1 MKHRFNIQP
10 RTGPES
16 GSSSSHTKRVKK
28 VKEAE
33 PPAAPEPSTAPA
45 AVTMAAP
52 AVPVATSTPAQ
63 RSTARPRASATP
75 TRRGSTPASTPEQSP
90 STTEQSPS
98 TAAQSPN
105 IKPKESIITG
115 SEQGQG
121 GSGAQGDARKTL
133 KNSIKHCVIDPTN
146 QERQTG
152 AEPQDILE
160 QKIEMKRAMIEHN
173 RFIAESKI
181 KLEMMKRLK
190 TEAEMRN
197 TTQELN
203 QSMVHSLQL
212 GLDILA
218 DEYDEKAAI
227 IRSVQEAREK
237 KIELIQLDDSAQD
250 FEDAFEGFDNEAS
263 VTDDSEDIVIEDD
276 EISGPQ
282 EDMD

>member
-1 MKHRFNIQP
+1 MKHRFNIHP

-16 GSSSSHTKRVKK
+16 GPSSSHTTKRRKA
-28 VKEAE
+28 KETE

-63 RSTARPRASATP
+63 RSSARPRASATP
-75 TRRGSTPASTPEQSP
+75 TRRRSTPATP
-90 STTEQSPS
+90 TEQSPS

-105 IKPKESIITG
+105 IIPKESIIIG

-160 QKIEMKRAMIEHN
+160 QKIEMKRAMIEQN

-197 TTQELN
+197 TTQELS

-250 FEDAFEGFDNEAS
+250 FEDAFDGFDNEVSA
-263 VTDDSEDIVIEDD
+263 TDDSEDIAIEDN

>member
-1 MKHRFNIQP
+1 MKHRFNIHP

-16 GSSSSHTKRVKK
+16 GPSSSHTKRVRKA
-28 VKEAE
+28 KETE

-63 RSTARPRASATP
+63 RSSAKPRASATP
-75 TRRGSTPASTPEQSP
+75 TRRRSTPATP
-90 STTEQSPS
+90 TEQSPS

-105 IKPKESIITG
+105 IIPKESTIIG

-197 TTQELN
+197 TTQELS

-263 VTDDSEDIVIEDD
+263 ATDDSEDIVIEDD

>member
-1 MKHRFNIQP
+1 MKHRFNIHP

-16 GSSSSHTKRVKK
+16 GPSSSHTTKRRKA
-28 VKEAE
+28 KETE

-75 TRRGSTPASTPEQSP
+75 TRRSSTPATP
-90 STTEQSPS
+90 TEQSPS

-105 IKPKESIITG
+105 IIPKESIIIG

-160 QKIEMKRAMIEHN
+160 QKIEMKRAMIEHH

-197 TTQELN
+197 TTQELS

-250 FEDAFEGFDNEAS
+250 FEDAFDGFDNEVSA
-263 VTDDSEDIVIEDD
+263 TDDSEDIAIEDN

>member
-1 MKHRFNIQP
+1 MKHRFNIHP

-16 GSSSSHTKRVKK
+16 GPSSSHTTKRVRKA
-28 VKEAE
+28 KETE

-63 RSTARPRASATP
+63 RSSARPRASATP
-75 TRRGSTPASTPEQSP
+75 TRRRSTPATP
-90 STTEQSPS
+90 TEQSPS

-105 IKPKESIITG
+105 IIPKESIIIG

-197 TTQELN
+197 TTQELS
-203 QSMVHSLQL
+203 QSMVNSLQL

-263 VTDDSEDIVIEDD
+263 ATDDSEDIAIEDD

>member
-1 MKHRFNIQP
+1 MKHRFNIHP

-16 GSSSSHTKRVKK
+16 GPSSSHTTKRRKA
-28 VKEAE
+28 KETE

-63 RSTARPRASATP
+63 RSSARPRASATP
-75 TRRGSTPASTPEQSP
+75 TRRRSTPATP
-90 STTEQSPS
+90 TEQSPS

-105 IKPKESIITG
+105 IIPKESIIIG

-190 TEAEMRN
+190 TEAAMRN
-197 TTQELN
+197 TTQELS
-203 QSMVHSLQL
+203 QSMVNSLQL

-263 VTDDSEDIVIEDD
+263 ATDDSEDIVIEDE

>member
-1 MKHRFNIQP
+1 MKHRFNIHP

-16 GSSSSHTKRVKK
+16 GPSSSHTTKRRKA
-28 VKEAE
+28 KETE

-63 RSTARPRASATP
+63 RSSARPRASATP
-75 TRRGSTPASTPEQSP
+75 TRRRSTPATP
-90 STTEQSPS
+90 TEQSPS

-105 IKPKESIITG
+105 IIPKESIIIG

-197 TTQELN
+197 TTQELS

-263 VTDDSEDIVIEDD
+263 ATDDSEDIVIEDE

>member
-1 MKHRFNIQP
+1 MKHRFNIHP

-16 GSSSSHTKRVKK
+16 GPSSSHTKRVKK
-28 VKEAE
+28 GKETE

-75 TRRGSTPASTPEQSP
+75 TRRRSTPATP
-90 STTEQSPS
+90 TEQSPS

-105 IKPKESIITG
+105 IIPKESIIIG

-197 TTQELN
+197 TTQELS
-203 QSMVHSLQL
+203 QSMVNSLQL

-218 DEYDEKAAI
+218 ECLGQC
-227 IRSVQEAREK
+227 VH
-237 KIELIQLDDSAQD
+237 QLAPFPVFSDTVGCETACR
-250 FEDAFEGFDNEAS
+250 
-263 VTDDSEDIVIEDD
+263 
-276 EISGPQ
+276 
-282 EDMD
+282 

>member
-1 MKHRFNIQP
+1 MKRRLIIHP

-16 GSSSSHTKRVKK
+16 GPSSSHTKRVRKG
-28 VKEAE
+28 KETE

-63 RSTARPRASATP
+63 RSSARPRASATP
-75 TRRGSTPASTPEQSP
+75 TRRRSTPATP
-90 STTEQSPS
+90 TEQSPS

-105 IKPKESIITG
+105 IIPKESIIIG

-190 TEAEMRN
+190 TEAAMRN
-197 TTQELN
+197 TTQELS

-263 VTDDSEDIVIEDD
+263 ATDDSEDIVIEDD

>member
-1 MKHRFNIQP
+1 MKHRFNIHP

-16 GSSSSHTKRVKK
+16 GPSSSHTTKRRKA
-28 VKEAE
+28 KETE

-75 TRRGSTPASTPEQSP
+75 TRRRSTPATP
-90 STTEQSPS
+90 TEQSPS

-105 IKPKESIITG
+105 IIPKESIIIG

-197 TTQELN
+197 TTQELS

-250 FEDAFEGFDNEAS
+250 FEDAIEGFDNEAS
-263 VTDDSEDIVIEDD
+263 ATDDSEDIVIEDD

>member
-1 MKHRFNIQP
+1 MKHRFNIHP

-16 GSSSSHTKRVKK
+16 GPSSSHTTKRRKA
-28 VKEAE
+28 KETE

-63 RSTARPRASATP
+63 RSSARPRASATP
-75 TRRGSTPASTPEQSP
+75 TRRRSTPATP
-90 STTEQSPS
+90 TEQSPS

-105 IKPKESIITG
+105 IIPKESIIIG

-197 TTQELN
+197 TTQELS
-203 QSMVHSLQL
+203 QSMVNSLQL

-263 VTDDSEDIVIEDD
+263 ATDDSEDIAIEDD

>member
-1 MKHRFNIQP
+1 MKHRFNIHP

-16 GSSSSHTKRVKK
+16 GPSSSHTTKRRKA
-28 VKEAE
+28 KETE

-75 TRRGSTPASTPEQSP
+75 TRRRSTPATP
-90 STTEQSPS
+90 TEQSPS

-197 TTQELN
+197 TTQELS

-263 VTDDSEDIVIEDD
+263 ATDDSEDIVIEDD

>member
-1 MKHRFNIQP
+1 MKHRFNIHP

-16 GSSSSHTKRVKK
+16 GPSSSHTTKRRKA
-28 VKEAE
+28 KETE

-63 RSTARPRASATP
+63 RSSARPRASATP
-75 TRRGSTPASTPEQSP
+75 TRRRSTPATP
-90 STTEQSPS
+90 TEQSPS

-105 IKPKESIITG
+105 IIPKESIIIG

-190 TEAEMRN
+190 TEAAMRN
-197 TTQELN
+197 TTQELS

-263 VTDDSEDIVIEDD
+263 ATDDSEDIAIEDD

>member
-1 MKHRFNIQP
+1 MKHRFNIHP

-16 GSSSSHTKRVKK
+16 GPSSSHTTKRRKA
-28 VKEAE
+28 KETE

-63 RSTARPRASATP
+63 RSSARPRASATP
-75 TRRGSTPASTPEQSP
+75 TRRRSTPATP
-90 STTEQSPS
+90 TEQSPS

-105 IKPKESIITG
+105 IIPKESIIIG

-197 TTQELN
+197 TTQELS

-263 VTDDSEDIVIEDD
+263 ATDDSEDIAIEDN